1 MKIDVTAVIQARMGS
16 SRLPG
21 KSLAQIGE
29 FKLIELVL
37 KRIQMSSM
45 VNDIIL
51 ATTNHESDNSL
62 VKYVEE
68 LGFNVFRG
76 SEEDVLARV
85 YNAVQQKKPKT
96 IIRVTGDCPLIS
108 PKIIDTAVRRFE
120 EETLDYLSLTIGED
134 LDLAYP
140 RGFDVEVFSFRA
152 LKEAHIKATKQ
163 FEREHVTPYIYT
175 HLEKFSIL
183 RMIPDK
189 KYSRPR
195 YRLCVDTEEDLRLI
209 KEIHAA
215 YGNKMIDLNYK
226 EIVTFLD
233 ENPEVAQINQDVK
246 QKHSTET
253 DIS

>member
-1 MKIDVTAVIQARMGS
+1 MKIDVTAVIQARMSS

-29 FKLIELVL
+29 FKLIEMVL
-37 KRIQMSSM
+37 KRIQKSSM
-45 VNDIIL
+45 VNNIIL
-51 ATTNHESDNSL
+51 ATTNNEDDNSL
-62 VKYVEE
+62 VNYVEE

-85 YNAVQQKKPKT
+85 YNSVQQKKPKI

-108 PKIIDTAVRRFE
+108 PKIIDIAVKRFE
-120 EETLDYLSLTIGED
+120 KESLDYLSLTIGEQ

-140 RGFDVEVFSFRA
+140 RGFDVEVFSFEA
-152 LKEAHIKATKQ
+152 LEEAHLKASKQ

-175 HLEKFSIL
+175 HSEQFSIL
-183 RMIPDK
+183 RIIPDK
-189 KYSRPR
+189 KYSRPK

-209 KEIHAA
+209 KEINAA
-215 YGNKMIDLNYK
+215 FGNKMIDLK
-226 EIVTFLD
+226 FEEIVTFLD
-233 ENPEVAQINQDVK
+233 ENPEIALINQDVK
-246 QKHSTET
+246 QKHYTET